1 MARKR
6 VSIIYTGGTLGM
18 RQSADGYVPA
28 PDLGALI
35 HERMPELGDESLPDF
50 DLMEYATPLESANA
64 TPRDW
69 YDLAG
74 RIRETADRFDGFV
87 VVHGTDTMAYTAS
100 ALSFLLADLAKPI
113 ILTGSQIPLC
123 EVRSDAQHNLLSA
136 LQAIGSGRID
146 EVAVCFGPYILRGN
160 RTTKVTATELDA
172 FDSPNLPALAEIGTD
187 IRFAAPNGARPRDS
201 ILAERPPA
209 YHDCSIGVLRL
220 FPGIEDAMIDAIVEA
235 GACGIVLR
243 CYGTGTA
250 PTAHDRFL
258 DALKRATAAGVVIV
272 AVSQCQEGSVSLRK
286 YAAGSALADAGVL
299 SGFDMTTEAAFTKMH
314 ALFALELDRPDLE
327 RSLQQNLCG
336 ELTDS

>member
-1 MARKR
+1 MSRKR

-18 RQSADGYVPA
+18 RQTADGYAPA
-28 PDLGALI
+28 PDLDALV
-35 HERMPELGDESLPDF
+35 HERMPELGDDSLPEF
-50 DLMEYATPLESANA
+50 DLVQYATPLDSANA

-69 YDLAG
+69 YDLAD
-74 RIRETADRFDGFV
+74 RIRETADRYDGFV
-87 VVHGTDTMAYTAS
+87 VIHGTDTMAYTAS
-100 ALSFLLADLAKPI
+100 ALSFLLADLDKPV

-136 LQAIGSGRID
+136 LQAIGSDRIG

-172 FDSPNLPALAEIGTD
+172 FDSPNFPALAEIGTE
-187 IRFAAPNGARPRDS
+187 IRFAGHNGARPKGG

-209 YHDCSIGVLRL
+209 YHDCEIGVLRL
-220 FPGIEDAMIDAIVEA
+220 FPGIQDAMIDGIVGA

-243 CYGTGTA
+243 CYGSGTA
-250 PTAHDRFL
+250 PTAHARFL
-258 DALKRATAAGVVIV
+258 DALKRATASGVVIV
-272 AVSQCQEGSVSLRK
+272 AVSQCQEGTVSLRK

-314 ALFALELDRPDLE
+314 ALFALGLDRVDLE

-336 ELTDS
+336 ELTDG